1 MSVLDAFF
9 LNWRDARE
17 TFGEGAPQTGEQFD
31 HSAQFRELETQLEST
46 DPGDTWTGAA
56 ADAYGA
62 VNTEHRRVIG
72 ELANLDQRSA
82 RR

>member
-31 HSAQFRELETQLEST
+31 HSAQFRELETQLESVSSFLCKSLVWFPV
-46 DPGDTWTGAA
+46 DRRCYR
-56 ADAYGA
+56 YGSM
-62 VNTEHRRVIG
+62 
-72 ELANLDQRSA
+72 RSG
-82 RR
+82 